1 MAISLSGSLNLS
13 GSLTTTGTITATTL
27 VVQTITSSISSI
39 TGSTNFGSLAANTH
53 TFTGS
58 MFVSGSNV
66 LIGTP
71 TSNGFRF
78 KVSNNGAE
86 EWALN
91 PGDSPNV
98 NNHVNYNRNTSAYIG
113 ANYLAATHS
122 FLNGNVGIG
131 NTSPIALLDLYTGSI
146 GTYFRGGSDN
156 IARQLKISSATT
168 TNAGDTHIIDA
179 QSGTGVLQ
187 LSTTSIPRIYIPSN
201 GSSATLGSGGIA
213 KIIGSGTNSGY
224 TELQFYTYNGPTNQ
238 PPVSIGI
245 IKTDNG
251 GYENGEFYIATK
263 ATNANTAPIERM
275 RITSGGFFKA
285 SNFANPTYGLYY
297 HQIFNNIYGDWII
310 ELAQYNTVPYGLLI
324 RYPNAAPRGGG
335 NEMLYLNDST
345 GNVFKVSSNGNVYN
359 LNNSYN
365 ALSDIKLKENIT
377 DATPKLDKLMQVRVV
392 NFNLKT
398 DPNIKQ
404 IGVIAQELQEV
415 FPGLVEENYDR
426 DSDNKLNGET
436 TLGVKYSV
444 FVPMLIKA
452 IQELTARVQ
461 YLENK

>member
-1 MAISLSGSLNLS
+1 MPISLSGSLNLS

-27 VVQTITSSISSI
+27 VVQTITSSISSV

-113 ANYLAATHS
+113 ANYSAATHS
-122 FLNGNVGIG
+122 FLQGNVGIS
-131 NTSPIALLDLYTGSI
+131 TSSPQAKFSI
-146 GTYFRGGSDN
+146 GSPSAITVFPTYSTNDLASIGWNYFALGDELYVRSMDIVSKGAPDGTNGGSM
-156 IARQLKISSATT
+156 IRFLTT
-168 TNAGDTHIIDA
+168 PVTNA
-179 QSGTGVLQ
+179 
-187 LSTTSIPRIYIPSN
+187 
-201 GSSATLGSGGIA
+201 SAA
-213 KIIGSGTNSGY
+213 
-224 TELQFYTYNGPTNQ
+224 
-238 PPVSIGI
+238 
-245 IKTDNG
+245 
-251 GYENGEFYIATK
+251 
-263 ATNANTAPIERM
+263 IERG
-275 RITSGGFFKA
+275 RFTSGGFFKA

-404 IGVIAQELQEV
+404 IGVIAQELQEI

>member
-1 MAISLSGSLNLS
+1 MPISLSGSLNLS

-113 ANYLAATHS
+113 ANYSAATHS
-122 FLNGNVGIG
+122 FLQGNVGIG
-131 NTSPIALLDLYTGSI
+131 TSNPE
-146 GTYFRGGSDN
+146 
-156 IARQLKISSATT
+156 LKLQIECASGDGIYLRSSQTT
-168 TNAGDTHIIDA
+168 TGAADTGAVFAFAANDGTSTRDA
-179 QSGTGVLQ
+179 VYIKGLKENSTVGNYASY
-187 LSTTSIPRIYIPSN
+187 LSFFTRPN
-201 GSSATLGSGGIA
+201 GSS
-213 KIIGSGTNSGY
+213 
-224 TELQFYTYNGPTNQ
+224 PT
-238 PPVSIGI
+238 
-245 IKTDNG
+245 
-251 GYENGEFYIATK
+251 
-263 ATNANTAPIERM
+263 ERM

-285 SNFANPTYGLYY
+285 SNFADPTYGLYY